1 MFEND
6 THSTNSAFLEV
17 EGRRC
22 GIGCP
27 VPLLRLRQEF
37 YSKRT
42 RHEICKATKSKRWHN
57 ARIKWVELPKKLS

>member
-17 EGRRC
+17 EGRRY

-37 YSKRT
+37 Y
-42 RHEICKATKSKRWHN
+42 
-57 ARIKWVELPKKLS
+57 